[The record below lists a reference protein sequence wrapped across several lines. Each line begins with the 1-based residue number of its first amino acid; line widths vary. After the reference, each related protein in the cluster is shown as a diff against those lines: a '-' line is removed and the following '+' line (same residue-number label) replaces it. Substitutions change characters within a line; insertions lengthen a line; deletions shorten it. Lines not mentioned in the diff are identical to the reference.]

1 MTNGS
6 IARTDR
12 QTDTDGQVQTDSN
25 RHTSYR
31 RDKRETCKKRAR
43 ETDRD
48 TERARRKYR
57 EQTELQRYLIVQIDK
72 RHNIHLDLIMHIALQ
87 TKSL

>member
-1 MTNGS
+1 MRGQ
-6 IARTDR
+6 TDR
-12 QTDTDGQVQTDSN
+12 QIQTDRYRQTATDTQVTGEIN
-25 RHTSYR
+25 ERHA
-31 RDKRETCKKRAR
+31 KR

-87 TKSL
+87 TKSLTVT